1 LSIGGEEESTC
12 SRVSR
17 GLGSTDSGLDGTAL
31 PGETLGDSTLTDAQ
45 VGAEG

>member
-1 LSIGGEEESTC
+1 MGGEDESAC

-17 GLGSTDSGLDGTAL
+17 GLGSTDSELDGTAL

-45 VGAEG
+45 VGTEG